1 MFKARQLFDGFAH
14 AELGFGMVSK
24 RDLFKSTFG
33 FEMYLTP

>member
-1 MFKARQLFDGFAH
+1 MFKARQLFNRFVH

-24 RDLFKSTFG
+24 RDLFKRAFG